1 MNILSLNNLNIK
13 SLLLQFA
20 MKQFSIVR
28 SVCILLLSYFL
39 LPCALFA
46 QTTLSTLSFGDTLA
60 LFSNNYYIIDNNN
73 TLSGSNSNLAT
84 TALWIVDNS
93 SKLKNLST
101 GRYIRYNSGYSLT
114 TTQRDA
120 TSVQNYNNYWY
131 IGRTGNGNG
140 NYRYYRPSVSVSED
154 WWGNENVSISS
165 ENQSRNNLSNLNTQ
179 AIKITTKN
187 FEASRT
193 TKYGSLVYGEE
204 TTKVNEGTL
213 SFSIPYT
220 GGSCDLSNIVKVV
233 KTKPYTQFGGTTTIV
248 YDAYYVSSNES
259 IKILK
264 EKNASIKTE
273 KAEDVEGE
281 ETETL
286 TPTSFSITPSGSTID
301 GYSIKGSSVV
311 LPLNPNNSSRSAQF
325 NVTLHIAGQD
335 YTRTVTVSQA
345 RNNSGQT
352 YRTFSHKVGQANAAL
367 GSNGLQQVHTSEQ
380 VVYALNNEEKH
391 LKLQVSSDAGNYIQ
405 GFHRWFNYDND
416 ATVNSGLRHTVT
428 YNYTANAKG
437 VYVYGSN
444 SRSGETYY
452 TMQGT
457 DAIKIACDVA
467 QYGDYDVTNTS
478 IVEPTLSYRMVYD
491 IRPASEMAALLD
503 KCTSEPLETYNILAP
518 AGRTV
523 RFGPQYRWAG
533 GANYVNYYY
542 TSGGNVVRLD
552 RYQWYKNGANHDA
565 GTITDNRLIAV
576 TSPAAGRTDVYELR
590 TTTGLIIARFNIT
603 SQAASSIGPSTTTLK
618 SNADLDKSYDLKA
631 YRNFD
636 FADETGK
643 MYSKPLPWDESTY
656 GFTYSTG
663 VAGSNKLRAPGFP
676 DWSEYALIKNTND
689 YSNGRNWVVGNVR
702 DHSNNG
708 NGYFLFIDANE
719 VSGKI
724 ADLKIDGDL
733 CPNTSIWVSAWFV
746 GIGDS
751 NQPNLNFIVTG
762 IDASGNEAQILTY
775 TTGATDN
782 RGTWQQ
788 VLFEVKLDEREFVQ
802 YRLRIDNNGATA
814 TGNDFGIDDIRIYTS
829 KPAVMGIQAM
839 NACSA
844 DELTNT
850 AILRVDFNR
859 PGVMPNANNQ
869 KVYYRWMDNNTS
881 NALALD
887 YVGNNAAYG
896 EVSVSTS
903 WTTQNQI
910 TKAGK
915 KFYSSLK
922 NFLDNV
928 KVPAEGFVEFYTIE
942 TVTYEDGTIKTHP
955 VLYVV
960 HNSEKFKVNQK
971 YEAQIMPYEPDFAKA
986 QCATKYVF
994 DVRPRARIL
1003 VDGVEQNTTLLQNL
1017 NIGTYTLSVRTFGN
1031 NVTSGALEYTDCPSD
1046 WIIITNDVNSDKKAE
1061 YIAELLEFRKAFP
1074 SGNNAANLA
1083 NYKLLKD
1090 LYDRGN
1096 LKLSENSLP
1105 VDISKRGV
1113 PTVCVAVPLESAST
1127 DKFQI
1132 CPTPLEVVLRSEVF
1146 IVLANPAD
1154 KESFEQMPAA
1164 VQGSH
1169 CIIRIPESKVKE
1181 ALPSMDID
1189 FINTDLL
1196 NVMSTD
1202 IQDNLFQIVLCET
1215 NDAEYQDEAATHNFQ
1230 VYTLVPDNKS
1240 ITHVSQ
1246 LKVDDLLHAELL
1258 SGVNFNM
1265 KPGKYYNFHSVIEN
1279 VNGREISP
1287 AFNFDVYVVPNTVV
1301 WSPKF
1306 NSTAWHND
1314 DNWQMTDGST
1324 AFVPLASTNVIIE
1337 GGVSSMPM
1345 LSSSVGTLED
1355 GANQYLKY
1363 DVGTE
1368 FNVCNNIYFGA
1379 FAELGNQQTLTYNKA
1394 YVDLGFDKNSLNEWE
1409 MLSMPLAG
1417 VVRGDFYIPSAGDGA
1432 FSFAESVAKVD
1443 NRFKNVFRMKAYNSA
1458 ISNTIVNEEGEQEFV
1473 SYKYAVAGWSQATN
1487 VLNMELEVARGYA
1500 FSRSAT
1506 TNQNFVRLPKLE
1518 TTYYTYYKYN
1528 DGSEIPLMHDN
1539 FKYDGISRVNAN
1551 KLVYDKRNASG
1562 LSVTLRNEAEGQF
1575 FLVGNPFMANLDV
1588 EKFLSVNTQFYA
1600 TFCYQYVDGAI
1611 QGTNLVGPNREVLRP
1626 MRAMFVH
1633 AKSNIKETTVRFTP
1647 DMIADGGVKVPSRN
1661 KLQQRALID
1670 DWQSELLLTAEMNGA
1685 VARSVIVENSTSVL
1699 EYDAN
1704 EDAQLFVLDAELTP
1718 IGLYTVASEQAVIY
1732 NQVPDVLNIPISVFV
1747 LDSTRMGET
1756 FKLTFDGVD
1765 NFAET
1770 LYLYDSYYDTMLPL
1784 IDGLTLELEMPKS
1797 KKIRYYITRG
1807 TNNDGPL
1814 TGVDVLEES
1823 AVVVISN
1830 RGEVTILAEDEIK
1843 SIVVYDIA
1851 GRKIFAD
1858 GNVNALKYQMLLPQ
1872 GVYMVY
1878 VETEMVN
1885 SNQKVVIK

>member
-20 MKQFSIVR
+20 MKKFSIVR
-28 SVCILLLSYFL
+28 SACILLLSYFI
-39 LPCALFA
+39 LPCTLFA
-46 QTTLSTLSFGDTLA
+46 QTTLNTLSSGDTLA
-60 LFSNNYYIIDNNN
+60 LLSNNYYIIDNDGTLTGVQNN
-73 TLSGSNSNLAT
+73 LSLN
-84 TALWIVDNS
+84 ALWTVDNS

-101 GRYIRYNSGYSLT
+101 GRYLMYSGNTYSLT
-114 TTQRDA
+114 DRFNSA
-120 TSVQNYNNYWY
+120 TDIGSYSNYWY
-131 IGRTGNGNG
+131 IGTTEKGKTA
-140 NYRYYRPSVSVSED
+140 YYYRPNLGSL
-154 WWGNENVSISS
+154 NSISS
-165 ENQSRNNLSNLNTQ
+165 QYLSVNTKNGKISENNLTTQ
-179 AIKITTKN
+179 AIKMATTIEEGDKSV
-187 FEASRT
+187 EGGEKSYGDLG
-193 TKYGSLVYGEE
+193 TKLISE
-204 TTKVNEGTL
+204 TS
-213 SFSIPYT
+213 SFSVPYT
-220 GGSCDLSNIVKVV
+220 GGSCDFSDVVKVAR
-233 KTKPYTQFGGTTTIV
+233 TMEYTITPTITTTY
-248 YDAYYVSSNES
+248 YDAYYSSSDKSVHILKQERVSS
-259 IKILK
+259 K
-264 EKNASIKTE
+264 EE
-273 KAEDVEGE
+273 RVEGTSGE
-281 ETETL
+281 DILAELE
-286 TPTSFSITPSGSTID
+286 PISFSIIPNGSVID
-301 GYSIKGSSVV
+301 GQKISGTSVV
-311 LPLNPNNSSRSAQF
+311 FPLNTTNVQRTAKF
-325 NVTLHIAGQD
+325 DVTLIIDGQE
-335 YTRTVTVSQA
+335 YKRTVTVTQA
-345 RNNSGQT
+345 RSTSSQI
-352 YRTFSHKVGQANAAL
+352 YRTFSHKPGQANAAL
-367 GSNGLQQVHTSEQ
+367 GANGLQQVHTHEQ

-391 LKLQVSSDAGNYIQ
+391 LKLQVSSDASNYIQ

-437 VYVYGSN
+437 VYVYGSDK
-444 SRSGETYY
+444 RSGETYY
-452 TMQGT
+452 KMDGN
-457 DAIKIACDVA
+457 AIRIACDVA

-491 IRPASEMAALLD
+491 IRPASEMAAMLD
-503 KCTSEPLETYNILAP
+503 NCTSEPLETYNILAP
-518 AGRTV
+518 AGETV
-523 RFGPQYRWAG
+523 RFGPQYRWDG
-533 GANYVNYYY
+533 GEDYVNYYY
-542 TSGGNVVRLD
+542 TNGGNVVRLSN
-552 RYQWYKNGANHDA
+552 YQWYKNNGTHRA
-565 GTITDNRLIAV
+565 GTIIDNRLIQVDAP
-576 TSPAAGRTDVYELR
+576 TAGQTDVYELR
-590 TTTGLIIARFNIT
+590 TATGLIIARFNIT
-603 SQAASSIGPSTTTLK
+603 SQAATSIGPSTTTIK
-618 SNADLDKSYDLKA
+618 SNAELDKAYDLKA

-636 FADETGK
+636 FADESGK
-643 MYSKPLPWDESTY
+643 IYSKPLPWDESTY
-656 GFTYSTG
+656 GFSYTTG
-663 VAGSNKLRAPGFP
+663 VAGSKKLRTSGFA
-676 DWSEYALIKNTND
+676 DWSEYVLLKNTNNISGVTWLQ
-689 YSNGRNWVVGNVR
+689 SNVS
-702 DHSNNG
+702 DHSNGG
-708 NGYFLFIDANE
+708 NGYFLYVDANE
-719 VSGKI
+719 MSGKI

-746 GIGDS
+746 DLAI
-751 NQPNLNFIVTG
+751 NNEYPNLNFIVTG
-762 IDASGNEAQILTY
+762 IDASGNESQILTY
-775 TTGATDN
+775 TTGATN
-782 RGTWQQ
+782 VRGRWQQ

-802 YRLRIDNNGATA
+802 YRLRIDNNGASA
-814 TGNDFGIDDIRIYTS
+814 SGNDFGIDDIRIYTS

-839 NACSA
+839 KACSS
-844 DELTNT
+844 DETSNMSV
-850 AILRVDFNR
+850 LRIDFNR
-859 PGVMPNANNQ
+859 PGVMSNDHMEEI
-869 KVYYRWMDNNTS
+869 VYYRWIDTKTS
-881 NALALD
+881 KVLNLD
-887 YVGNNAAYG
+887 YVGKETTYG
-896 EVSVSTS
+896 RVEVNTK
-903 WTTQNQI
+903 WTTSSQI
-910 TKAGK
+910 TSEGK
-915 KFYSSLK
+915 KYYASLK
-922 NFLDNV
+922 EFLDNETIPV
-928 KVPAEGFVEFYTIE
+928 EGVVEFYTIE
-942 TVTYEDGTIKTHP
+942 EVQYEDGTILTHP

-971 YEAQIMPYEPDFAKA
+971 YEAQTMPYEPDFAKA
-986 QCATKYVF
+986 ECASKYVF

-1003 VDGVEQNTTLLQNL
+1003 IDGVEQNTTLLQNL
-1017 NIGTYTLSVRTFGN
+1017 DLGTYTLSVRTFGN

-1046 WIIITNDVNSDKKAE
+1046 WIIITNDINSEQKDE
-1061 YIAELLEFRKAFP
+1061 YIAELLAFREVYP
-1074 SGNNAANLA
+1074 SGNDASNLT
-1083 NYKLLKD
+1083 NYGSLKD

-1105 VDISKRGV
+1105 VTISKRGV
-1113 PTVCVAVPLESAST
+1113 PTICVAVPLESAST

-1132 CPTPLEVVLRSEVF
+1132 CPTPLEIVLRSEVF

-1202 IQDNLFQIVLCET
+1202 IQDHLFQIVLCET
-1215 NDAEYQDEAATHNFQ
+1215 NDADYQDEAATHNFR
-1230 VYTLVPDNKS
+1230 VYTLVPDNNS

-1265 KPGKYYNFHSVIEN
+1265 KPGKYYNFHSVIET
-1279 VNGREISP
+1279 VNGKDISP

-1301 WSPKF
+1301 WSPKY
-1306 NSTAWHND
+1306 NSTSWHND
-1314 DNWQMTDGST
+1314 DNWRMTDGST
-1324 AFVPLASTNVIIE
+1324 AFVPLSTTDVIIN
-1337 GGVSSMPM
+1337 GNTSSMPM

-1394 YVDLGFDKNSLNEWE
+1394 YVDLEFDKNSLNEWE

-1473 SYKYAVAGWSQATN
+1473 PYEYAVAEWSQATN

-1562 LSVTLRNEAEGQF
+1562 LSVTLRNEAAGQF

-1588 EKFLSVNTQFYA
+1588 KKFLSVNTQFYP

-1626 MRAMFVH
+1626 MRAMFVQ
-1633 AKSNIKETTVRFTP
+1633 AKSNITETTVRFTP

-1797 KKIRYYITRG
+1797 KKIRYYITRE

-1858 GNVNALKYQMLLPQ
+1858 GNVDALKYQMLLPQ

>member
-1 MNILSLNNLNIK
+1 
-13 SLLLQFA
+13 

-39 LPCALFA
+39 LPCVLFA
-46 QTTLSTLSFGDTLA
+46 QTTLPTLSSGDTL
-60 LFSNNYYIIDNNN
+60 LLLSNNYYIIDNNG
-73 TLSGSNSNLAT
+73 TLSGVQDNLSLN
-84 TALWIVDNS
+84 ALWTVDNS

-101 GRYIRYNSGYSLT
+101 DRYMRYNNGYSLT

-120 TSVQNYNNYWY
+120 TSVLNYSSWY
-131 IGRTGNGNG
+131 IYSSGNN
-140 NYRYYRPSVSVSED
+140 NKTYYRPQFSSGRVSAESK
-154 WWGNENVSISS
+154 
-165 ENQSRNNLSNLNTQ
+165 RSNKLNDLKTQ
-179 AIKITTKN
+179 AIEITTKK

-193 TKYGSLVYGEE
+193 TEGGNLVYGEE

-220 GGSCDLSNIVKVV
+220 GGSCDLGNIVEVV
-233 KTKPYTQFGGTTTIV
+233 KNKPYTQYGATTTTY
-248 YDAYYVSSNES
+248 YDAYYVSSDES

-264 EKNASIKTE
+264 GKNVSTKTE

-301 GYSIKGSSVV
+301 GYSIKGSSVI
-311 LPLNPNNSSRSAQF
+311 LPLNTISQQRTAKF
-325 NVTLHIAGQD
+325 NVKLTIDGKD
-335 YTRTVTVSQA
+335 YTRTVTVTQA
-345 RNNSGQT
+345 ANNSGTT

-367 GSNGLQQVHTSEQ
+367 GANGLQQVHTSEQ
-380 VVYALNNEEKH
+380 VVYALDGEEKH
-391 LKLQVSSDAGNYIQ
+391 LKLQVSSSAGNYIQ

-416 ATVNSGLRHTVT
+416 ATVNSGLSHEGAT

-437 VYVYGSN
+437 VYIYGDV
-444 SRSGETYY
+444 RSGETYY

-457 DAIKIACDVA
+457 DVIKIACDVA

-491 IRPASEMAALLD
+491 IRPASEMAAMLD

-518 AGRTV
+518 AGKTV
-523 RFGPQYRWAG
+523 RIGPKYRWAG
-533 GANYVNYYY
+533 GEDYVNYYY
-542 TSGGNVVRLD
+542 TSGGNIKRLD
-552 RYQWYKNGANHDA
+552 SYQWYEDNSAFSV
-565 GTITDNRLIAV
+565 GTPADNRLIEV
-576 TSPAAGRTDVYELR
+576 ESPAAGQTAVYELR

-618 SNADLDKSYDLKA
+618 SNAELDKAYDLKA

-636 FADETGK
+636 FADELGQ

-663 VAGSNKLRAPGFP
+663 VAGPAKFRNGFP
-676 DWSEYALIKNTND
+676 DWSEYALIKNTD
-689 YSNGRNWVVGNVR
+689 YWNKSFLQANVR

-708 NGYFLFIDANE
+708 NGYFLYIDANE

-746 GIGDS
+746 DAGNS
-751 NQPNLNFIVTG
+751 NEYPNLNFIVTG

-775 TTGATDN
+775 TTGTTN
-782 RGTWQQ
+782 VRGRWQQ

-802 YRLRIDNNGATA
+802 YRLRIDNNGASA
-814 TGNDFGIDDIRIYTS
+814 AGNDFGIDDIRIYTS

-839 NACSA
+839 KACSS
-844 DELTNT
+844 DETSNI
-850 AILRVDFNR
+850 AVLRVDYNR
-859 PGVMPNANNQ
+859 PGVMSNSHMAENI
-869 KVYYRWMDNNTS
+869 YYRWLQQDGTS
-881 NALALD
+881 VLPLN
-887 YVGNNAAYG
+887 YIGGNSNYG
-896 EVSVSTS
+896 KVLVNTS
-903 WTTQNQI
+903 WTTQQQI
-910 TKAGK
+910 TNAGK
-915 KFYSSLK
+915 KYYASLTA
-922 NFLDNV
+922 FLDANQSI
-928 KVPAEGFVEFYTIE
+928 PAEGVVEFYTIE
-942 TVTYEDGTIKTHP
+942 DVKYEDGTTKRHP
-955 VLYVV
+955 VLYIV
-960 HNSEKFKVNQK
+960 HNSEKFVVNKK
-971 YEAQIMPYEPDFAKA
+971 YEAQTMPYEPDFSKA
-986 QCATKYVF
+986 ECTSKYVF

-1017 NIGTYTLSVRTFGN
+1017 NLGTYTLSVRTFGN
-1031 NVTSGALEYTDCPSD
+1031 NVNSGALEYTDCPSD
-1046 WIIITNDVNSDKKAE
+1046 WIIITNDVNSDKKAD
-1061 YIAELLEFRKAFP
+1061 YIAELLEFREAFP

-1196 NVMSTD
+1196 SVMSTD
-1202 IQDNLFQIVLCET
+1202 IQDHLFRIVLCET

-1240 ITHVSQ
+1240 ITHVNQ

-1314 DNWQMTDGST
+1314 DNWHMTDGST
-1324 AFVPLASTNVIIE
+1324 AFVPLSSTNVIIK
-1337 GGVSSMPM
+1337 GDASSMPT

-1409 MLSMPLAG
+1409 MLSMPLEG
-1417 VVRGDFYIPSAGDGA
+1417 VVRGDFFIPSAGDSA
-1432 FSFAESVAKVD
+1432 FDFSKEIALVD
-1443 NRFKNVFRMKAYNSA
+1443 NRFKNAIRMKAYNSA
-1458 ISNTIVNEEGEQEFV
+1458 ISNTIIDSLGAQQLIPHAYSSAE
-1473 SYKYAVAGWSQATN
+1473 WSAQTN
-1487 VLNMELEVARGYA
+1487 VLNMLLEPARGYA
-1500 FSRSAT
+1500 FSRQCAT
-1506 TNQNFVRLPKLE
+1506 AQNFVRLPKSE
-1518 TTYYTYYKYN
+1518 TIYYTYYKYK
-1528 DGSEIPLMHDN
+1528 DGREVPINGDSYAYKNIDR
-1539 FKYDGISRVNAN
+1539 SNAH
-1551 KLVYDKRNASG
+1551 KLLFDYRNASG
-1562 LSVTLRNEAEGQF
+1562 MNVTLTNVQSGQF

-1588 EKFLSVNTQFYA
+1588 KKFLAANTQFNSI
-1600 TFCYQYVDGAI
+1600 FCYQYVDGAI
-1611 QGTNLVGPNREVLRP
+1611 QGTNLTSPGNQVLRP
-1626 MRAMFVH
+1626 MHAMFVQT
-1633 AKSNIKETTVRFTP
+1633 KSNVTQTTVRFTP
-1647 DMIADGGVKVPSRN
+1647 DMIATSGSSVPSRA
-1661 KLQQRALID
+1661 KALAPIQHD
-1670 DWQSELLLTAEMNGA
+1670 PILTLTANLGGA
-1685 VARSVIVENSTSVL
+1685 VASTIIVENNS
-1699 EYDAN
+1699 AN
-1704 EDAQLFVLDAELTP
+1704 AEFNEEEDAQLFMLDAELTP
-1718 IGLYTVASEQAVIY
+1718 IGLYSVASEQALMY
-1732 NQVPDVLNIPISVFV
+1732 NAVSNIIDIPISILV
-1747 LDSTRMGET
+1747 LDSTRLAEN
-1756 FKLTFDGVD
+1756 FLLTFDGID
-1765 NFAET
+1765 NFDET
-1770 LYLYDSYYDTMLPL
+1770 LYLYDSYYDSKLPL
-1784 IDGLTLELEMPKS
+1784 IEGLTLELEMP
-1797 KKIRYYITRG
+1797 IAGETRYYITS
-1807 TNNDGPL
+1807 TCNDGGTPSISDEL
-1814 TGVDVLEES
+1814 NNTNICIVSAQSEATIFADDNIISLDLYDV
-1823 AVVVISN
+1823 
-1830 RGEVTILAEDEIK
+1830 
-1843 SIVVYDIA
+1843 A
-1851 GRKIFAD
+1851 GRKVLSTCNI
-1858 GNVNALKYQMLLPQ
+1858 NATKYQFAMST
-1872 GVYMVY
+1872 GVYL
-1878 VETEMVN
+1878 VEVKTQT
-1885 SNQKVVIK
+1885 SSFIQKIVIK

>member
-13 SLLLQFA
+13 LLLLQFA

-46 QTTLSTLSFGDTLA
+46 QTTFSSLSSGDTLA
-60 LFSNNYYIIDNNN
+60 LYSGGKYIAINNN
-73 TLSGSNSNLAT
+73 RSLAVVNSATSTNVLWTVTPGMNLKNLTIDGYFLRYSNSNSIYQFSNQYLQEIA
-84 TALWIVDNS
+84 NE
-93 SKLKNLST
+93 
-101 GRYIRYNSGYSLT
+101 GG
-114 TTQRDA
+114 
-120 TSVQNYNNYWY
+120 YWY
-131 IGRTGNGNG
+131 LYTKGNE
-140 NYRYYRPSVSVSED
+140 YYRPSVSS
-154 WWGNENVSISS
+154 NSISS
-165 ENQSRNNLSNLNTQ
+165 VKVAKKNVSSLDN
-179 AIKITTKN
+179 TTKAYKVN
-187 FEASRT
+187 TISEGGEVIVGN
-193 TKYGSLVYGEE
+193 KVYG
-204 TTKVNEGTL
+204 TITKNVERKNL
-213 SFSIPYT
+213 SFSVPYT
-220 GGSCDLSNIVKVV
+220 GGSCDLSQIISVTVNR
-233 KTKPYTQFGGTTTIV
+233 PYTITTTTTERRQ
-248 YDAYYVSSNES
+248 YYATTDKTT

-264 EKNASIKTE
+264 ST
-273 KAEDVEGE
+273 VLGE
-281 ETETL
+281 TKSESGTETEVL
-286 TPTSFSITPSGSTID
+286 TPSSFNIYTTATSISGQT
-301 GYSIKGSSVV
+301 IKGSSVIF
-311 LPLNPNNSSRSAQF
+311 PLNTKNQQITAKF
-325 NVTLHIAGQD
+325 TVEVVIDGVT
-335 YTRTVTVSQA
+335 YTETVTVTQA

-352 YRTFSHKVGQANAAL
+352 YRTFSHKIGQANAAL

-452 TMQGT
+452 KMQGT

-503 KCTSEPLETYNILAP
+503 KCTSTPLETYNILAP
-518 AGRTV
+518 AGKSV

-552 RYQWYKNGANHDA
+552 RYQWYKNGAKHDA

-689 YSNGRNWVVGNVR
+689 YSGGRNWVVGNVR

-775 TTGATDN
+775 TTGTTN
-782 RGTWQQ
+782 VRGQWQQ

-839 NACSA
+839 NACLA
-844 DELTNT
+844 DESTNT

-896 EVSVSTS
+896 EVSVNTS

-910 TKAGK
+910 TRAGK
-915 KFYSSLK
+915 NYYSSLK

-928 KVPAEGFVEFYTIE
+928 KVPTEGFVEFYTIE
-942 TVTYEDGTIKTHP
+942 TVTYEDGTTKTHP

-1017 NIGTYTLSVRTFGN
+1017 NVGTYTLSVRTFGN
-1031 NVTSGALEYTDCPSD
+1031 NINSGALEYTDCPSD
-1046 WIIITNDVNSDKKAE
+1046 WIIITNDINAEQKAD
-1061 YIAELLEFRKAFP
+1061 YIAELLEFREEFP

-1169 CIIRIPESKVKE
+1169 CIIRIPESKVEE

-1196 NVMSTD
+1196 SVMSTD
-1202 IQDNLFQIVLCET
+1202 IQDHLFRIVLCET
-1215 NDAEYQDEAATHNFQ
+1215 NDAEYQDEAATHTFQ

-1240 ITHVSQ
+1240 ITHVRQ

-1265 KPGKYYNFHSVIEN
+1265 QPGKYYNFHSVIEN

-1287 AFNFDVYVVPNTVV
+1287 AFNFDVYVVPDTVV

-1314 DNWQMTDGST
+1314 DNWHMTDGST
-1324 AFVPLASTNVIIE
+1324 AFVPLSTTNVIIK
-1337 GGVSSMPM
+1337 GDASSMPM
-1345 LSSSVGTLED
+1345 LSSSAGVLEE

-1363 DVGTE
+1363 DIGTE

-1379 FAELGNQQTLTYNKA
+1379 FAQLVNQQTLTYNKA
-1394 YVDLGFDKNSLNEWE
+1394 YVDLAFDKNNASSWE
-1409 MLSMPLAG
+1409 MLSMPLEG
-1417 VVRGDFYIPSAGDGA
+1417 VVRGDFFIPSAGDSA
-1432 FSFAESVAKVD
+1432 FDFSKEIALVD
-1443 NRFKNVFRMKAYNSA
+1443 NRFKNAIRMKAYNSA
-1458 ISNTIVNEEGEQEFV
+1458 ISNTVIDSLGAQQLIPHAYSSAE
-1473 SYKYAVAGWSQATN
+1473 WSAQTN
-1487 VLNMELEVARGYA
+1487 VLNMLLEPARGYA
-1500 FSRSAT
+1500 FSRQCAT
-1506 TNQNFVRLPKLE
+1506 AQNFVRLPKSE
-1518 TTYYTYYKYN
+1518 TIYYTYYKYK
-1528 DGSEIPLMHDN
+1528 DGREVPINGDSYAYKNIDR
-1539 FKYDGISRVNAN
+1539 SNAH
-1551 KLVYDKRNASG
+1551 KLLFDYRNASG
-1562 LSVTLRNEAEGQF
+1562 MNVTLTNVQSGQF

-1588 EKFLSVNTQFYA
+1588 KKFLAANTQFNSI
-1600 TFCYQYVDGAI
+1600 FCYQYVDGAI
-1611 QGTNLVGPNREVLRP
+1611 QGTNLTSPGNQVLRP
-1626 MRAMFVH
+1626 MHAMFVQT
-1633 AKSNIKETTVRFTP
+1633 KSNVTQTTVRFTP
-1647 DMIADGGVKVPSRN
+1647 DMIATSGSSVPSRA
-1661 KLQQRALID
+1661 KALAPIHHD
-1670 DWQSELLLTAEMNGA
+1670 PILTLTANLGGA
-1685 VARSVIVENSTSVL
+1685 VASTVIVENNS
-1699 EYDAN
+1699 AN
-1704 EDAQLFVLDAELTP
+1704 AEFNEVEDAQLFMLDAELTP
-1718 IGLYTVASEQAVIY
+1718 IGLYSVASQKALLYNAVADII
-1732 NQVPDVLNIPISVFV
+1732 NIPISIMV
-1747 LDSTRMGET
+1747 LDSARIGET
-1756 FKLTFDGVD
+1756 FALTFSGID
-1765 NFAET
+1765 NFDET
-1770 LYLYDSYYDTMLPL
+1770 LYLYDAYYDLMYPL
-1784 IDGLTLELEMPKS
+1784 FDELTLDLELPQAGE
-1797 KKIRYYITRG
+1797 IRYYITRNQAS
-1807 TNNDGPL
+1807 TGPATDTDNL
-1814 TGVDVLEES
+1814 SDAKLL
-1823 AVVVISN
+1823 VVSTTQ
-1830 RGEVTILAEDEIK
+1830 GATIIANENIL
-1843 SIVVYDIA
+1843 SIAIYDIA
-1851 GRKIFAD
+1851 GRKLNEI
-1858 GNVNALKYQMLLPQ
+1858 NNINAERYQFTMPL
-1872 GVYMVY
+1872 GVYMLQIS
-1878 VETEMVN
+1878 TE
-1885 SNQKVVIK
+1885 SNTLTEKIIIK

>member
-1 MNILSLNNLNIK
+1 MMNILSFNNLNIK

-46 QTTLSTLSFGDTLA
+46 QTTLPTLRSGDTLA

-73 TLSGSNSNLAT
+73 TLSGSNSNLTT
-84 TALWIVDNS
+84 TALWIVENN
-93 SKLKNLST
+93 KLKNLST
-101 GRYIRYNSGYSLT
+101 NSYMRYNNGYTLT
-114 TTQRDA
+114 S
-120 TSVQNYNNYWY
+120 TSNQSTSISKYNESHWY
-131 IGRTGNGNG
+131 IGVTGNN
-140 NYRYYRPSVSVSED
+140 NKSYYRPSVSS
-154 WWGNENVSISS
+154 GSISAES
-165 ENQSRNNLSNLNTQ
+165 YRTRSTTDKNFKLNTQ
-179 AIKITTKN
+179 AIKITTTN

-193 TKYGSLVYGEE
+193 TEGGNLVYGEE

-220 GGSCDLSNIVKVV
+220 GGSCGLGNIVEVV
-233 KTKPYTQFGGTTTIV
+233 KTKPYTQVGGTTTIV

-264 EKNASIKTE
+264 GKNVSTETE
-273 KAEDVEGE
+273 KAEDIKGE

-301 GYSIKGSSVV
+301 GYSIKGTSVI
-311 LPLNPNNSSRSAQF
+311 LPLNTTSEQRTAKF
-325 NVTLHIAGQD
+325 NVKLTIDGKD
-335 YTRTVTVSQA
+335 YTRTVTVTQA
-345 RNNSGQT
+345 ANNSGTT

-367 GSNGLQQVHTSEQ
+367 GANGLQQVHTSEQ
-380 VVYALNNEEKH
+380 VVYALDGEEKH
-391 LKLQVSSDAGNYIQ
+391 LKLQVSSSAGNYIQ

-416 ATVNSGLRHTVT
+416 ATVNSGLSHEGAT

-437 VYVYGSN
+437 VYIYGDV
-444 SRSGETYY
+444 RSGETYY

-467 QYGDYDVTNTS
+467 QYGDYNVTNTS

-518 AGRTV
+518 AGKTV
-523 RFGPQYRWAG
+523 RIGPKYRWAG
-533 GANYVNYYY
+533 GEDYVNYYY
-542 TSGGNVVRLD
+542 TSGGYIKRLD
-552 RYQWYKNGANHDA
+552 SYQWYEDNSAFSV
-565 GTITDNRLIAV
+565 GTPADNRLIEV
-576 TSPAAGRTDVYELR
+576 ESPAAGQTAVYELR

-618 SNADLDKSYDLKA
+618 SNAELDKAYDLKA

-636 FADETGK
+636 FADESGQ

-663 VAGSNKLRAPGFP
+663 VAGPAKFRNGFP
-676 DWSEYALIKNTND
+676 DWSEYALIKNTD
-689 YSNGRNWVVGNVR
+689 YWNKSFLQANVR

-708 NGYFLFIDANE
+708 NGYFLYIDANE

-746 GIGDS
+746 DAGNS
-751 NQPNLNFIVTG
+751 NEYPNLNFIVTG

-775 TTGATDN
+775 TTGTTN
-782 RGTWQQ
+782 VRGRWQQ

-802 YRLRIDNNGATA
+802 YRLRIDNNGASA
-814 TGNDFGIDDIRIYTS
+814 AGNDFGIDDIRIYTS

-839 NACSA
+839 KACSSNETSNIA
-844 DELTNT
+844 V
-850 AILRVDFNR
+850 LRVDYNR
-859 PGVMPNANNQ
+859 PGVMSNSHMAENI
-869 KVYYRWMDNNTS
+869 YYRWLQQDGTS
-881 NALALD
+881 VLPLN
-887 YVGNNAAYG
+887 YIGGNSNYG
-896 EVSVSTS
+896 KVSVNTS
-903 WTTQNQI
+903 WTTEQQI
-910 TKAGK
+910 TSAGK
-915 KFYSSLK
+915 NYYESLNYFLK
-922 NFLDNV
+922 NV
-928 KVPAEGFVEFYTIE
+928 TIPAEDSVEFYTIE
-942 TVTYEDGTIKTHP
+942 DVKYEDGTTKRHP
-955 VLYVV
+955 VLYIV
-960 HNSEKFKVNQK
+960 HNSEKFVVNKK
-971 YEAQIMPYEPDFAKA
+971 YEAQTMPYEPDFSKA
-986 QCATKYVF
+986 ECTSKYVF

-1031 NVTSGALEYTDCPSD
+1031 NVNSGALEYTDCPSD
-1046 WIIITNDVNSDKKAE
+1046 WIIITNDVNSDKKAD
-1061 YIAELLEFRKAFP
+1061 YIAELLEFREAFP

-1196 NVMSTD
+1196 SVMSTD
-1202 IQDNLFQIVLCET
+1202 IQDHLFRIVLCET

-1240 ITHVSQ
+1240 ITHVNQ

-1314 DNWQMTDGST
+1314 DNWQMTDGSI
-1324 AFVPLASTNVIIE
+1324 AFVPLSTTNVIIK
-1337 GGVSSMPM
+1337 GDVSSMPM

-1417 VVRGDFYIPSAGDGA
+1417 VVRGDFYIPLEGDGA
-1432 FSFAESVAKVD
+1432 FSFVESVAKVD

-1473 SYKYAVAGWSQATN
+1473 PYEYAVAEWSQATN

-1562 LSVTLRNEAEGQF
+1562 LSVTLRNEAAGQF

-1588 EKFLSVNTQFYA
+1588 KKFLSVNTQFYA
-1600 TFCYQYVDGAI
+1600 IFCYQYVDGAI

-1626 MRAMFVH
+1626 MRAMFVQ
-1633 AKSNIKETTVRFTP
+1633 AKSNITETTVRFTP

-1797 KKIRYYITRG
+1797 KKIRYYITRE

-1814 TGVDVLEES
+1814 TGVGVLEES

-1858 GNVNALKYQMLLPQ
+1858 GNVDALKYQMLLPQ

>member
-13 SLLLQFA
+13 LLLLQFA

-46 QTTLSTLSFGDTLA
+46 QTTFSSLSSGDTLA
-60 LFSNNYYIIDNNN
+60 LYSGGKYIAINNN
-73 TLSGSNSNLAT
+73 RSLAVVNSATSTNVLWTVTPGMNLKNLTIDGYFLRYSNSNSIYQFSNQYLQEIA
-84 TALWIVDNS
+84 NE
-93 SKLKNLST
+93 
-101 GRYIRYNSGYSLT
+101 GG
-114 TTQRDA
+114 
-120 TSVQNYNNYWY
+120 YWY
-131 IGRTGNGNG
+131 LYTKGNE
-140 NYRYYRPSVSVSED
+140 YYRPSVSS
-154 WWGNENVSISS
+154 NSISS
-165 ENQSRNNLSNLNTQ
+165 VKVAKKNVSSLDN
-179 AIKITTKN
+179 TTKAYKVN
-187 FEASRT
+187 TISEGGEVIVGN
-193 TKYGSLVYGEE
+193 KVYG
-204 TTKVNEGTL
+204 TITKNVERKNL
-213 SFSIPYT
+213 SFSVPYT
-220 GGSCDLSNIVKVV
+220 GGSCDLSQIISVTVNR
-233 KTKPYTQFGGTTTIV
+233 PYTITTTTTERRQ
-248 YDAYYVSSNES
+248 YYATTDKTT

-264 EKNASIKTE
+264 ST
-273 KAEDVEGE
+273 VPGE
-281 ETETL
+281 TKSESGTETEVL
-286 TPTSFSITPSGSTID
+286 TPSSFNIYTTATSISGQT
-301 GYSIKGSSVV
+301 IKGSSVIF
-311 LPLNPNNSSRSAQF
+311 PLNTKNQQITAKF
-325 NVTLHIAGQD
+325 TVEVVIDGVT
-335 YTRTVTVSQA
+335 YTETVTVTQA

-352 YRTFSHKVGQANAAL
+352 YRTFSHKIGQANAAL

-452 TMQGT
+452 KMQGT

-503 KCTSEPLETYNILAP
+503 KCTSTPLETYNILAP
-518 AGRTV
+518 AGKSV

-552 RYQWYKNGANHDA
+552 GYQWYKNGAKHDA

-689 YSNGRNWVVGNVR
+689 YSGGRNWVVGNVR

-775 TTGATDN
+775 TTGTTN
-782 RGTWQQ
+782 VRGQWQQ

-844 DELTNT
+844 DESTNT

-896 EVSVSTS
+896 EVSVNTS

-910 TKAGK
+910 TRAGK
-915 KFYSSLK
+915 NYYSSLK
-922 NFLDNV
+922 NFLDSV
-928 KVPAEGFVEFYTIE
+928 KVPTEGFVEFYTIE
-942 TVTYEDGTIKTHP
+942 TVTYEDGTTKTHP

-1017 NIGTYTLSVRTFGN
+1017 DLGTYTLSVRSFGN
-1031 NVTSGALEYTDCPSD
+1031 NSTTGGFESIDCLAD
-1046 WIIITNDVNSDKKAE
+1046 WLTITNDMNDDQKNT
-1061 YIAELLEFRKAFP
+1061 YINELLAFRTAFP
-1074 SGNNAANLA
+1074 TGTAANINSS
-1083 NYKLLKD
+1083 NYP
-1090 LYDRGN
+1090 N
-1096 LKLSENSLP
+1096 LKSLNDAGQLTLG
-1105 VDISKRGV
+1105 VSSMAATLSKRGV
-1113 PTVCVAVPLESAST
+1113 PVTYVAVPLASSSNN
-1127 DKFQI
+1127 KFTI
-1132 CPTPLEVVLRSEVF
+1132 CPNPLEVTLRSEVCV
-1146 IVLANPAD
+1146 VLAKPG
-1154 KESFEQMPAA
+1154 MPAYDDMPKA
-1164 VQGSH
+1164 VQGSP
-1169 CIIRIPESKVKE
+1169 CVIRISESDVDAQLPDMEVK
-1181 ALPSMDID
+1181 
-1189 FINTDLL
+1189 FINNDVLSLL
-1196 NVMSTD
+1196 SNA
-1202 IQDNLFQIVLCET
+1202 QQQNLFTIVLCET
-1215 NDAEYQDEAATHNFQ
+1215 NDDDYAVQATEHSLQ
-1230 VYTLVPDNKS
+1230 VYTLKCRTAGVTQIN
-1240 ITHVSQ
+1240 Q
-1246 LKVDDLLHAELL
+1246 LAVGHKLYAERTNA
-1258 SGVNFNM
+1258 NFQM
-1265 KPGKYYNFHSVIEN
+1265 KPGKYYHFHSVVEKVGGNDIA
-1279 VNGREISP
+1279 P
-1287 AFNFDVYVVPNTVV
+1287 AFCFNIQVVPNTVV
-1301 WSPKF
+1301 WRS
-1306 NSTAWHND
+1306 NSNNTSWHND
-1314 DNWQMTDGST
+1314 ENWKTTNGAT
-1324 AFVPLASTNVIIE
+1324 AFIPLAETNVIISNSAT
-1337 GGVSSMPM
+1337 VMPV
-1345 LSSSVGTLED
+1345 LSQDIRSAGS
-1355 GANQYLKY
+1355 NQYLDY
-1363 DVGTE
+1363 EIGVEPNSCG
-1368 FNVCNNIYFGA
+1368 NIYFEA
-1379 FAELGNQQTLTYNKA
+1379 NTQLANQQYLTYTKA
-1394 YVDLGFDKNSLNEWE
+1394 YVDLAFDKNNASSWE
-1409 MLSMPLAG
+1409 MLSMPLEG
-1417 VVRGDFYIPSAGDGA
+1417 VVRGDFFIPSTGDGTFD
-1432 FSFAESVAKVD
+1432 FSEEIALVD
-1443 NRFKNVFRMKAYNSA
+1443 NRFKNAIRMKAYNSA
-1458 ISNTIVNEEGEQEFV
+1458 ISNTIIDSLGAQQLIPHAYSSAE
-1473 SYKYAVAGWSQATN
+1473 WSAQTN
-1487 VLNMELEVARGYA
+1487 VLNMLLEPARGYA
-1500 FSRSAT
+1500 FSRQCAT
-1506 TNQNFVRLPKLE
+1506 AQNFVRLPKSE
-1518 TTYYTYYKYN
+1518 TIYYTYYKYK
-1528 DGSEIPLMHDN
+1528 DGREVPINGDSYAYKNIDR
-1539 FKYDGISRVNAN
+1539 SNAH
-1551 KLVYDKRNASG
+1551 KLLFDYRNASG
-1562 LSVTLRNEAEGQF
+1562 MNVTLTNVQSGQF

-1588 EKFLSVNTQFYA
+1588 KKFLAANTQFYSI
-1600 TFCYQYVDGAI
+1600 FCYQYINGAI
-1611 QGTNLVGPNREVLRP
+1611 QGTNLTSPGNQVLRP
-1626 MRAMFVH
+1626 MHAMFVQT
-1633 AKSNIKETTVRFTP
+1633 KSNVTQTTVRFTP
-1647 DMIADGGVKVPSRN
+1647 DMIATSGSSVPT
-1661 KLQQRALID
+1661 RAKALAPIHHD
-1670 DWQSELLLTAEMNGA
+1670 PILTLTANLGGA
-1685 VARSVIVENSTSVL
+1685 VANTIIVENNS
-1699 EYDAN
+1699 AN
-1704 EDAQLFVLDAELTP
+1704 AEFNEEEDAQLFMLDAELTP
-1718 IGLYTVASEQAVIY
+1718 IGLYSVASQKALLYNAVADII
-1732 NQVPDVLNIPISVFV
+1732 NIPIFIMV
-1747 LDSTRMGET
+1747 LDSARIGET
-1756 FKLTFDGVD
+1756 FALTFSGID
-1765 NFAET
+1765 NFDET
-1770 LYLYDSYYDTMLPL
+1770 LYLYDAYYDLMYPL
-1784 IDGLTLELEMPKS
+1784 FDELTLDLELPQAGE
-1797 KKIRYYITRG
+1797 IRYYITRNQAP
-1807 TNNDGPL
+1807 TGPATDTDNL
-1814 TGVDVLEES
+1814 SDAKLL
-1823 AVVVISN
+1823 VVSTTQ
-1830 RGEVTILAEDEIK
+1830 GATIIANENIL
-1843 SIVVYDIA
+1843 SIAIYDIA
-1851 GRKIFAD
+1851 GRKLNEI
-1858 GNVNALKYQMLLPQ
+1858 NNINAERYQFTMPL
-1872 GVYMVY
+1872 GVYMLQIS
-1878 VETEMVN
+1878 TE
-1885 SNQKVVIK
+1885 SNTLTEKIIIK